1 MIERSPLYVIEE
13 VTGVDSPHLP
23 GMGHWL
29 DQVFPEY
36 APPRFEKF
44 LTRLRHGDGRHE
56 IQLFIGRIE
65 DQVAGLVQV
74 FFREWHQGLMA
85 DIDLLGVLE
94 PYRRSGLGS
103 ALVKQA
109 ILATQD
115 MALAYGRPAVGVVS
129 LADPHYAP
137 VIQLHRSLGGQIRA
151 DYVYPSGDIVVWYPL
166 QEDFAAVETPV
177 LAQQLREFGRTL
189 ESVLVDDNEMKG
201 S

>member
-1 MIERSPLYVIEE
+1 MIEQSFLYAIEE
-13 VTGVDSPHLP
+13 VTSIDAPHLP

-36 APPRFEKF
+36 APPRFEKL

-56 IQLFIGRIE
+56 IQIVVGRIE

-74 FFREWHQGLMA
+74 FYREWRQGLMA

-109 ILATQD
+109 LLAAQA
-115 MALAYGRPAVGVVS
+115 MASAYGLPAIGVVS

-137 VIQLHRSLGGQIRA
+137 VIRLHRKLGGQVRA

-166 QEDFAAVETPV
+166 REDFAAVETPV
-177 LAQQLREFGRTL
+177 LARQLREFGRTL
-189 ESVLVDDNEMKG
+189 ESVLVSG
-201 S
+201 

>member
-1 MIERSPLYVIEE
+1 MTEQRPLYVIDE
-13 VTGVDSPHLP
+13 VASVDSPHLP

-29 DQVFPEY
+29 NQIFPEY
-36 APPRFEKF
+36 APPRFEKL
-44 LTRLRHGDGRHE
+44 LTKLRHRDGRHQ
-56 IQLFIGRIE
+56 IRIFIGQIE
-65 DQVAGLVQV
+65 RRVAGLVQV
-74 FFREWHQGLMA
+74 FFREWRQGLIA

-115 MALAYGRPAVGVVS
+115 MALSYGLPAIGVVS

-151 DYVYPSGDIVVWYPL
+151 DHVYPSGDIVIWYPL
-166 QEDFAAVETPV
+166 QEDFSAVETPV
-177 LAQQLREFGRTL
+177 LAQQLREFGQTL
-189 ESVLVDDNEMKG
+189 ESVILSG
-201 S
+201 

>member
-1 MIERSPLYVIEE
+1 MIERSPLYAIEE
-13 VTGVDSPHLP
+13 VSSVDSPHLP

-29 DQVFPEY
+29 NQVFPEY

-56 IQLFIGRIE
+56 IQLFIGRIG

-74 FFREWHQGLMA
+74 FYREWRRGLMA

-115 MALAYGRPAVGVVS
+115 TASSYGLPAIGVVS
-129 LADPHYAP
+129 LADPHYAA
-137 VIQLHRSLGGQIRA
+137 VIRLHRKLGGQVRV
-151 DYVYPSGDIVVWYPL
+151 DYVYPGGDIVVWYPL
-166 QEDFAAVETPV
+166 REDFAAVETPV

-189 ESVLVDDNEMKG
+189 ESVLVSG
-201 S
+201 

>member
-1 MIERSPLYVIEE
+1 MIERSPLYMIEE
-13 VTGVDSPHLP
+13 VSSIDSPHLP

-36 APPRFEKF
+36 APPRFEKL

-56 IQLFIGRIE
+56 IQIVVGRIE

-74 FFREWHQGLMA
+74 FYREWRQGLMA

-94 PYRRSGLGS
+94 PYRRLGLGS

-109 ILATQD
+109 LLAAQA
-115 MALAYGRPAVGVVS
+115 MASAYGLPAIGVVS

-137 VIQLHRSLGGQIRA
+137 VIRLHRKLGGQVRA

-166 QEDFAAVETPV
+166 REDFAAVETPV
-177 LAQQLREFGRTL
+177 LARQLREFGRTL
-189 ESVLVDDNEMKG
+189 ESVLVSG
-201 S
+201 